1 MDTKAESYLKQIAVQ
16 EKQFDA
22 LYRSAG
28 ERFEL
33 PDCSMWVL
41 YFLVSCKEP
50 ITQQDLI
57 EKMMFPKQTI
67 NSAVM
72 KLAKNG
78 FLELSIIPGTRNRKT
93 ILLTDAGKELAN
105 NTVVRL
111 LNAELRA
118 VETMGDDRMEQFV
131 TLYMELSNAMRKEFA
146 REGLFDKPYD

>member
-1 MDTKAESYLKQIAVQ
+1 MSTKAESYLKRIAVQ

-28 ERFEL
+28 DRFGL

-41 YFLVSCKEP
+41 YFLVSSKEP

-57 EKMMFPKQTI
+57 GKMMFPKQTI
-67 NSAVM
+67 NSAVV
-72 KLAKNG
+72 KLAKDG
-78 FLELSIIPGTRNRKT
+78 FLELRIIPGMRNRKT
-93 ILLTDAGKELAN
+93 IQLTDAGKDLAN

-118 VETMGDDRMEQFV
+118 VEAMGDNRMEQFIS
-131 TLYMELSNAMRKEFA
+131 LYTELSNAMREEFA
-146 REGLFDKPYD
+146 GEGLFDKPND